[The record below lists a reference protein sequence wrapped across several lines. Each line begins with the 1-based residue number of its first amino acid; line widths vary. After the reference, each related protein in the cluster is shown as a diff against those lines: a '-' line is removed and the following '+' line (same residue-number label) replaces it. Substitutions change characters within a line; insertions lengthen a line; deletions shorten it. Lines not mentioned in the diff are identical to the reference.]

1 MAHTTRILGEVV
13 PYVFNLLRDKLSPQY
28 LYHNFYHTSEI
39 VKSCIDLGKLA
50 GLNVEELEIL
60 EVAAWFHD
68 TGFINGY
75 KDHESGSMRIAEDFL
90 TRSDFDKEK
99 IARVLSCIKATSRTE
114 APTGKL
120 EMLLCDADF
129 SHTGDKKFAYK
140 AELLKLEWENF
151 GMNNCSDQEWDKN
164 QLQFLSSVCYYT
176 KEAEELYGAQRL
188 LNIVAQKKK
197 VEANKQNDEKRK
209 FKGKNLKVPKRGIE
223 TMFRSVYRNHINLS
237 SIADNKANMMI
248 SINTIVISLMLTVVG
263 AKFSFFGTS
272 LKENPALIFPAITLI
287 ATSLGSVIF
296 AIQSAKPKVTN
307 RIEQGDARND
317 KHNLLFFGNFTHL
330 SLPEFEVSMKELM
343 KEDVLLY
350 SNMISDLYYLGLVLQ
365 KKYRLLRYSYTF
377 FMLGLIVTVLVFISI
392 LIYLKVSNH
401 PIKQYHLKFS

>member
-1 MAHTTRILGEVV
+1 MAHTTKILGEVV
-13 PYVFNLLRDKLSPQY
+13 PFVFNLLRDKLSPQY

-39 VKSCIDLGKLA
+39 VKSCSDLGKLA
-50 GLNVEELEIL
+50 GLSADELEIL
-60 EVAAWFHD
+60 ELAAWFHD

-75 KDHESGSMRIAEDFL
+75 KDHEIESMRIAENFL
-90 TRSDFDKEK
+90 AEADYDKEK
-99 IARVLSCIKATSRTE
+99 TARVLSCIKATSRSE

-129 SHTGDKKFAYK
+129 SHTGDKEFGYK

-151 GMNNCSDQEWDKN
+151 GMSNCSDQEWNNN
-164 QLQFLSSVCYYT
+164 QLKFLSSISYYT

-188 LNIVAQKKK
+188 LNIVEQKKK
-197 VEANKQNDEKRK
+197 VEANKEKEEK
-209 FKGKNLKVPKRGIE
+209 KKSKGKNLKVPKRGIE

-248 SINTIVISLMLTVVG
+248 SINTIIISLMLTVVG

-307 RIEQGDARND
+307 RIERGDAKND

-330 SLPEFEVSMKELM
+330 SLPEFEVSIMEVM

-377 FMLGLIVTVLVFISI
+377 FMVGLIVTVLVFVSI
-392 LIYLKVSNH
+392 LIYLKIGNH
-401 PIKQYHLKFS
+401 PIKQYHLRFS

>member
-1 MAHTTRILGEVV
+1 MAHTTKILGEVV
-13 PYVFNLLRDKLSPQY
+13 PFVFKLLRDHLSPQY

-39 VKSCIDLGKLA
+39 VKSCNELGKLA
-50 GLNVEELEIL
+50 GLSTEELEIL
-60 EVAAWFHD
+60 ELAAWFHD
-68 TGFINGY
+68 TGFIKGY
-75 KDHESGSMRIAEDFL
+75 KEHEIESMRIAEDFL
-90 TRSDFDKEK
+90 NKEGYDKEK
-99 IARVLSCIKATSRTE
+99 TAKVLSCIKATSRSE
-114 APTGKL
+114 APKNKL

-129 SHTGDKKFAYK
+129 SHTGDKDFASK
-140 AELLKLEWENF
+140 AALLKLEWENF
-151 GMNNCSDQEWDKN
+151 GMHHCSDQEWDKN
-164 QLQFLSSVCYYT
+164 QLKFLSSVSYYT

-188 LNIVAQKKK
+188 LNIVALRKK
-197 VEANKQNDEKRK
+197 VDSNRQNEEKNKA
-209 FKGKNLKVPKRGIE
+209 KGKKPKRGIE

-248 SINTIVISLMLTVVG
+248 SINTIIISLMLTVVG

-307 RIEQGDARND
+307 RVDKGDVRND

-330 SLPEFEVSMKELM
+330 SLSEFEVSIMEVM

-350 SNMISDLYYLGLVLQ
+350 SNMINDLYYLGLVLQ

-377 FMLGLIVTVLVFISI
+377 FMVGLIVTVLVFIGI
-392 LIYLKVSNH
+392 LIYLKIGNH

>member
-1 MAHTTRILGEVV
+1 MAHTTKILEEVV
-13 PYVFNLLRDKLSPQY
+13 PFVFNLLRDNLSPQY

-39 VKSCIDLGKLA
+39 VKSCNQLGKLA
-50 GLNVEELEIL
+50 GLGEEETEIL
-60 EVAAWFHD
+60 ELAAWFHD
-68 TGFINGY
+68 TGFIKGY
-75 KDHESGSMRIAEDFL
+75 KGHEIESMRIAEDFL
-90 TRSDFDKEK
+90 TKEDYNKEK
-99 IARVLSCIKATSRTE
+99 TAKVLSCIKATTRSE
-114 APTGKL
+114 APKNKL

-129 SHTGDKKFAYK
+129 SHTGDKEFASK
-140 AELLKLEWENF
+140 AALLKLEWENF
-151 GMNNCSDQEWDKN
+151 GMSNCSDQEWDKN
-164 QLQFLSSVCYYT
+164 QLKFLSSFSYYT

-188 LNIVAQKKK
+188 SNIVALNKK
-197 VEANKQNDEKRK
+197 VETNRQNEEKNKA
-209 FKGKNLKVPKRGIE
+209 KGKKPKRGIE

-248 SINTIVISLMLTVVG
+248 SINTIIISLMLTVVG

-307 RIEQGDARND
+307 RIEKGDVRND

-330 SLPEFEVSMKELM
+330 SLSEFEVSIMEVM
-343 KEDVLLY
+343 KEDILLY
-350 SNMISDLYYLGLVLQ
+350 SNMINDLYYLGLVLQ

-377 FMLGLIVTVLVFISI
+377 FMVGLIVTVLVFITI
-392 LIYLKVSNH
+392 LIYLKIGNH

>member
-1 MAHTTRILGEVV
+1 MEHTTKILGEVV
-13 PYVFNLLRDKLSPQY
+13 PFVFNLLRDKLSPQY

-39 VKSCIDLGKLA
+39 VKSCNQLGKLA
-50 GLNVEELEIL
+50 GLGTEELEIL
-60 EVAAWFHD
+60 ELAAWFHD

-75 KDHESGSMRIAEDFL
+75 KDHEIESMRIAEDFL
-90 TRSDFDKEK
+90 TRENYDKGK
-99 IARVLSCIKATSRTE
+99 TAKVLSCIKATSRSE
-114 APTGKL
+114 APQNKL

-129 SHTGDKKFAYK
+129 SHAGDKEFTSKTM
-140 AELLKLEWENF
+140 LLKLEWENI
-151 GMNNCSDQEWDKN
+151 GMSSCSDEEWDKN
-164 QLQFLSSVCYYT
+164 QLKFLSSVSYYT
-176 KEAEELYGAQRL
+176 REAEELYGAQRL
-188 LNIVAQKKK
+188 SNIVTLKKR
-197 VEANKQNDEKRK
+197 VETNRQNEEKK
-209 FKGKNLKVPKRGIE
+209 NIKGKKPKRGIE

-248 SINTIVISLMLTVVG
+248 SINTIIISLMLTVVG

-307 RIEQGDARND
+307 RIERGDVRND

-330 SLPEFEVSMKELM
+330 SLSEFEVSIMEVM

-350 SNMISDLYYLGLVLQ
+350 SNMINDLYYLGLVLQ
-365 KKYRLLRYSYTF
+365 KKYKLLRYSYTF
-377 FMLGLIVTVLVFISI
+377 FMVGLIVTVFVFISI
-392 LIYLKVSNH
+392 LIYLKIGNH

>member
-1 MAHTTRILGEVV
+1 MAHTTKILEEVV
-13 PYVFNLLRDKLSPQY
+13 PFVFNLLRDNLSPQY

-39 VKSCIDLGKLA
+39 VKSCNQLGKLA
-50 GLNVEELEIL
+50 GLGEEESEIL
-60 EVAAWFHD
+60 ELAAWFHD
-68 TGFINGY
+68 TGFIKGY
-75 KDHESGSMRIAEDFL
+75 KEHEIESMRIAKDFL
-90 TRSDFDKEK
+90 TKEEYSKEK
-99 IARVLSCIKATSRTE
+99 TAKVLSCIKATSRSE
-114 APTGKL
+114 APQNKL

-129 SHTGDKKFAYK
+129 SHTGDKEFASK
-140 AELLKLEWENF
+140 AALLKLEWENF
-151 GMNNCSDQEWDKN
+151 GMSNCSDLEWDKN
-164 QLQFLSSVCYYT
+164 QLKFLSSVSYYT

-188 LNIVAQKKK
+188 SNIVALNKK
-197 VEANKQNDEKRK
+197 VETNRQNEEKNKA
-209 FKGKNLKVPKRGIE
+209 KGKKPKRGIE

-248 SINTIVISLMLTVVG
+248 SINTIIISLMLTVVG

-307 RIEQGDARND
+307 RIEKGDVRND

-330 SLPEFEVSMKELM
+330 SLSEFEVSIMEVM
-343 KEDVLLY
+343 KEDILLY
-350 SNMISDLYYLGLVLQ
+350 SNMINDLYYLGLVLQ
-365 KKYRLLRYSYTF
+365 KKYKLLRYSYTF
-377 FMLGLIVTVLVFISI
+377 FMVGLIVTVLVFITI
-392 LIYLKVSNH
+392 LIYLKIGNH

>member
-1 MAHTTRILGEVV
+1 MTHTTKILGEVV

-39 VKSCIDLGKLA
+39 VKSCNALGKLA
-50 GLNVEELEIL
+50 GLSADELEIL
-60 EVAAWFHD
+60 ELAAWFHD
-68 TGFINGY
+68 TGFIKGY
-75 KDHESGSMRIAEDFL
+75 KDHEAESMRIAEDFL
-90 TRSDFDKEK
+90 LKADYDKGK
-99 IARVLSCIKATSRTE
+99 TARVLSCIKATARSE

-129 SHTGDKKFAYK
+129 SHTGNKDFASK

-151 GMNNCSDQEWDKN
+151 EMSSCSDKEWNKN
-164 QLQFLSSVCYYT
+164 QLEFLSSISYYT

-188 LNIVAQKKK
+188 LNIIEQKKK
-197 VEANKQNDEKRK
+197 VEANKEKEEK
-209 FKGKNLKVPKRGIE
+209 KKLKGEKSNVPKRGIE

-248 SINTIVISLMLTVVG
+248 SINTIIISLMLTVVG

-307 RIEQGDARND
+307 RIERGDAKND

-330 SLPEFEVSMKELM
+330 SLPEFEVSIMEVM

-350 SNMISDLYYLGLVLQ
+350 SNMINDLYYLGLVLQ
-365 KKYRLLRYSYTF
+365 KKYKLLRYSYTF
-377 FMLGLIVTVLVFISI
+377 FMVGLIVTVLVFISI
-392 LIYLKVSNH
+392 LVYLKVGNH

>member
-1 MAHTTRILGEVV
+1 MADTTKILGEVV
-13 PYVFNLLRDKLSPQY
+13 PYVFNLLRDKLSPRY

-39 VKSCIDLGKLA
+39 VKSCKELGKLA
-50 GLNVEELEIL
+50 GLSPDELEIL
-60 EVAAWFHD
+60 ELAAWFHD

-75 KDHESGSMRIAEDFL
+75 KNHEAESMRIAEDFL
-90 TRSDFDKEK
+90 TEAGYDNEK
-99 IARVLSCIKATSRTE
+99 TAKVLSCIKATSRSE
-114 APTGKL
+114 KPTGRL

-129 SHTGDKKFAYK
+129 SHTGDKEFGSK
-140 AELLKLEWENF
+140 AALLKLEWENF
-151 GMNNCSDQEWDKN
+151 GMSNCSEQEWDKN
-164 QLQFLSSVCYYT
+164 QLQFLTSVSYYT
-176 KEAEELYGAQRL
+176 REAEDLYGAQRL
-188 LNIVAQKKK
+188 LNIVAQKEK
-197 VEANKQNDEKRK
+197 VEANKQKAEKNK
-209 FKGKNLKVPKRGIE
+209 VKTKKPSVPKRGVE

-248 SINTIVISLMLTVVG
+248 SINTIIISLMLTVVG

-307 RIEQGDARND
+307 RIEKGDAKDD
-317 KHNLLFFGNFTHL
+317 KHNLLFFGNFTHF
-330 SLPEFEVSMKELM
+330 SLPEFERSIMEVM

-377 FMLGLIVTVLVFISI
+377 FMVGLIVTVLVFISI
-392 LIYLKVSNH
+392 LIYLKAGNH